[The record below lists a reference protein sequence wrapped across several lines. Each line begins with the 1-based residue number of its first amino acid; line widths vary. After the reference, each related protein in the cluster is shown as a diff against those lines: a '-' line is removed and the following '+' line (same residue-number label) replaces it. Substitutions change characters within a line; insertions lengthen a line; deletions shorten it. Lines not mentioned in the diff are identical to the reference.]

1 MHARHRRRIGG
12 DLPLETMA
20 NDPYPVFKSGTAEQQ
35 RSSGGGGSVATIM
48 KGVLVGLA
56 AILAIGFSVV
66 AISNCRKDAEHEAAK
81 AARRQDR
88 EGLKACETDPL
99 GSPCTSYK
107 ARHQDDTTRAECESE
122 ARKREKW
129 IQGSTDELGGYSPAT
144 FHMSATGLCSAVLR
158 VHEDDCSIPHLV
170 EAYGNKPFM
179 RTARSLGFRKLS
191 CRYDEYDFSTISG
204 R

>member
-1 MHARHRRRIGG
+1 
-12 DLPLETMA
+12 MA
-20 NDPYPVFKSGTAEQQ
+20 NDPYPVFKSGTVEQQ
-35 RSSGGGGSVATIM
+35 RSSGGGGSVATIT

-66 AISNCRKDAEHEAAK
+66 AISNCREDAEHAAAK

-99 GSPCTSYK
+99 GSQCTSYK
-107 ARHQDDTTRAECESE
+107 ARHQDDTTHAECESG
-122 ARKREKW
+122 AREREKW
-129 IQGSTDELGGYSPAT
+129 IQGSTDELGGYAPAT
-144 FHMSATGLCSAVLR
+144 FHMSAGGPCSTVLR

-179 RTARSLGFRKLS
+179 LRARSLGFARFS
-191 CRYDEYDFSTISG
+191 CGWHDYAIAEVIG